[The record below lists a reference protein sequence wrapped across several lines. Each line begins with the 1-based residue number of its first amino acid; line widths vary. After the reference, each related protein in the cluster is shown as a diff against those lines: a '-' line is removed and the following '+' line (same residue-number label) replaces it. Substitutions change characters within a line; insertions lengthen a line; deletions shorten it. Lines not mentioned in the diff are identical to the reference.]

1 MNERTQSLLTQIES
15 ANCLVGSGIEFVLV
29 NHCGQKPASLNKPAY
44 RWQLK

>member
-15 ANCLVGSGIEFVLV
+15 ANCLVGGGIEFVLV
-29 NHCGQKPASLNKPAY
+29 NHRGQKPASSSEPAY